1 MHGMQR
7 DCESIRS
14 ASAMESDLGFC
25 FGQVITAYETK
36 GYEMLEKAFNET
48 GYLEKLTGLDKMYE
62 EATAAMED
70 ADFDEAE
77 GDGDDF

>member
-1 MHGMQR
+1 M
-7 DCESIRS
+7 
-14 ASAMESDLGFC
+14 
-25 FGQVITAYETK
+25 ITAYETQ

>member
-1 MHGMQR
+1 
-7 DCESIRS
+7 
-14 ASAMESDLGFC
+14 
-25 FGQVITAYETK
+25 VITAYETQ

-77 GDGDDF
+77 GDEDDF

>member
-1 MHGMQR
+1 M
-7 DCESIRS
+7 
-14 ASAMESDLGFC
+14 
-25 FGQVITAYETK
+25 ITAYETQ

-70 ADFDEAE
+70 ADFEEADE
-77 GDGDDF
+77 DDF